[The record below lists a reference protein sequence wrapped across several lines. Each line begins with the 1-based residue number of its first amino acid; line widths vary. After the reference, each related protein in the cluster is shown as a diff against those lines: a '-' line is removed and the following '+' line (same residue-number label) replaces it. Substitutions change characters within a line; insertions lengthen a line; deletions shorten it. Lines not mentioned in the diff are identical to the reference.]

1 MGIQLTVAIIS
12 AVVAI
17 ASILLSA
24 RTTRSSARFQAQLQR
39 ENTEFHTRLQ
49 DELQQR
55 RDEASKAAR
64 LEDVVSHYRDPLLSA
79 AFELQSRIYNLV
91 LRGFAGY
98 LRGGDDGEKIYAVN
112 STLFVIAQY
121 LAWTEALRRG
131 VQFLDLG
138 DVERSR
144 DLAGRLEN
152 IRGAFSTDTSLQGP
166 FRIFRSEQRAIG
178 ELMLEAT
185 VTAQSGEVPWQCIG
199 YAAFCCRLEQDET
212 FASWFARLDRDVRA
226 FAASKA
232 VATGRLAALQ
242 NNLMDLVDFLDDPPL
257 RFPSKLRSRIP
268 VQRNQTS

>member
-1 MGIQLTVAIIS
+1 MGIELTVAAIS

-24 RTTRSSARFQAQLQR
+24 RTTRSNTRFQAQLQR
-39 ENTEFHTRLQ
+39 ENTEFQARLQ

-55 RDEASKAAR
+55 RDQASKAEL
-64 LEDVVSHYRDPLLSA
+64 LENVVSHYRDPLLSA
-79 AFELQSRIYNLV
+79 AFELQSRIYNFV

-98 LRGGDDGEKIYAVN
+98 LGGGDEDEKSYAVN

-144 DLAGRLEN
+144 ELADRLEA
-152 IRGAFSTDTSLQGP
+152 IRAAFSTDTFLHGP

-178 ELMLEAT
+178 ELMLEPT

-199 YAAFCCRLEQDET
+199 YAAFCSRLKQDQT

-226 FAASKA
+226 LVSREIGG
-232 VATGRLAALQ
+232 GRLATLQ
-242 NNLMDLVDFLDDPPL
+242 NHLMDLVDFLDDPPL
-257 RFPSKLRSRIP
+257 RFPPKLRSRIP
-268 VQRNQTS
+268 IPPD